1 MPSTETSASKV
12 LAATDPRELFGDNPK
27 RARIRYQRLAKELH
41 PDVGGSEEAMRR
53 LNMLWAEYNAGSS
66 DGSRKPREV
75 TRNAKYAV
83 FEEDGRWLVVD
94 RMVGNRAALV
104 NVSELARILEGTPVC
119 LLDATSSMLIR
130 QRDGL
135 HPAYRATPPETI
147 RDGVVSLYQ
156 LPEKLPNSMLHPADA
171 AWMLKRVLFLA
182 AAIGKAGLGFT
193 CDPSDCLAIAPDSHM
208 LAVIA
213 PWELAKNERG
223 IPCQRSL
230 VASFEKAATGML
242 GDDGKS
248 RKIAKFIRGT
258 VLDGVTESS
267 DLLRE
272 YDDMLYG
279 LFGRPRFHVMECRL

>member
-1 MPSTETSASKV
+1 MPSTETSASRV
-12 LAATDPRELFGDNPK
+12 LAATDPRDLFGDNPK

-83 FEEDGRWLVVD
+83 FEEDGGWLVVD
-94 RMVGNRAALV
+94 RMVGSRAALV
-104 NVSELARILEGTPVC
+104 NVSELTRILEGTPVC

-130 QRDGL
+130 QKDGP
-135 HPAYRATPPETI
+135 HPAYRATPPDTI

-156 LPEKLPNSMLHPADA
+156 LPEKLPNGILHPADA
-171 AWMLKRVLFLA
+171 AWMLTRVLFLA
-182 AAIGKAGLGFT
+182 AALNRVGLGFA
-193 CDPSDCLAIAPDSHM
+193 CEPSNCLAIAPDTHM

-213 PWELAKNERG
+213 PWELSLATRG
-223 IPCQRSL
+223 IPQQRAL
-230 VASFEKAATGML
+230 MASFERAIAGML
-242 GDDGKS
+242 DLDTRS

-267 DLLRE
+267 DLLGE